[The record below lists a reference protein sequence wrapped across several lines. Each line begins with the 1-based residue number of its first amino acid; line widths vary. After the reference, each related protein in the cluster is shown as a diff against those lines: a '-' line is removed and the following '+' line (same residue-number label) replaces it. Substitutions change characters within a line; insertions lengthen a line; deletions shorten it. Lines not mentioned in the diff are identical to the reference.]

1 MFCDWAFLKERGD
14 DISEIWG
21 KIPSNIDILVTHGP
35 PLGKLFIYIENTYMY
50 LYACIV
56 TSHIELLYTNNIL

>member
-14 DISEIWG
+14 DINEIWE

-35 PLGKLFIYIENTYMY
+35 PLGKLFI
-50 LYACIV
+50 
-56 TSHIELLYTNNIL
+56 

>member
-14 DISEIWG
+14 DINEIWE

-50 LYACIV
+50 FI
-56 TSHIELLYTNNIL
+56 